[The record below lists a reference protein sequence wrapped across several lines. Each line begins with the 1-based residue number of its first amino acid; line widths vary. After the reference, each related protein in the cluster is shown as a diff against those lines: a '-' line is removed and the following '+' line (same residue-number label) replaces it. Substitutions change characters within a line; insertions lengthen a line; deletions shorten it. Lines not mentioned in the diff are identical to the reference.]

1 MRQCF
6 IISQP
11 RAGST
16 LLQRLLATHPQI
28 QTIGEPW
35 LAIPFVY
42 ALREKGVSSEY
53 IHISLAQGF
62 GEFVSKLPGG
72 RGDYFREVRTM
83 LERLQQKVS
92 APGKTYFLDK
102 TPRYHLILD
111 ELAQI
116 FPDAKFLVLWR
127 NPLAVAASILNTWQK
142 GRFDLRYYEQ
152 DIFRGPRNILSF
164 VEKKSAAIFTVRYE
178 DLVTQ
183 PEVWMQQIKHQLRY
197 NNAIHDQNG
206 TSKHRSLMIP
216 SNPYVPPRQLVVEAR
231 RHKKKTMAD
240 VHSVGDVVSIVTENI
255 GIALKEVPSKA
266 SYVVSTLSDNVST
279 FYQQQQQQQ
288 QKPQR
293 TEPRRRGLSNTPGKG
308 IPSVICLTINTNS
321 SSPKSG
327 SAFSCSYDS
336 D

>member
-53 IHISLAQGF
+53 IHVSLAQGF

-72 RGDYFREVRTM
+72 REDYFREVRAM
-83 LERLQQKVS
+83 LEHLQQKIS

-116 FPDAKFLVLWR
+116 FPDAKFIVLWR
-127 NPLAVAASILNTWQK
+127 NPLAVVASILNTWQK

-152 DIFRGPRNILSF
+152 DIFRGPLNILSF
-164 VEKKSAAIFTVRYE
+164 VEKRIGAICELRYE
-178 DLVTQ
+178 DLVAR
-183 PEVWMQQIKHQLRY
+183 PEEMVRRATDFLE
-197 NNAIHDQNG
+197 
-206 TSKHRSLMIP
+206 L
-216 SNPYVPPRQLVVEAR
+216 PPLA
-231 RHKKKTMAD
+231 
-240 VHSVGDVVSIVTENI
+240 SVALPENDP
-255 GIALKEVPSKA
+255 LKEAKLGDKTGIEKFRSVSAAPIEEWKFTFDSAVRRFWAKRYLEFLGHERLTKMGYLGNELLA
-266 SYVVSTLSDNVST
+266 SMGTVANSSERLASDLGTLGWKVLRAFEQPP
-279 FYQQQQQQQ
+279 FY
-288 QKPQR
+288 R
-293 TEPRRRGLSNTPGKG
+293 TKTKTRDGRRGQG
-308 IPSVICLTINTNS
+308 
-321 SSPKSG
+321 
-327 SAFSCSYDS
+327 
-336 D
+336 

>member
-53 IHISLAQGF
+53 IHVSLAQGF

-72 RGDYFREVRTM
+72 RVDYFREVRAM
-83 LERLQQKVS
+83 LERMQQKIS
-92 APGKTYFLDK
+92 APGKTYFIDK

-111 ELAQI
+111 ELPQI
-116 FPDAKFLVLWR
+116 FPDAKFIVLWR
-127 NPLAVAASILNTWQK
+127 NPLAVVASILNTWQK

-152 DIFRGPRNILSF
+152 DIFRGPLNILSL
-164 VEKKSAAIFTVRYE
+164 VEKRASAICELRYE

-183 PEVWMQQIKHQLRY
+183 PEETVRRATDFLQLPPLASVTLPEKDPLKEARLGDKTGIQKFQSVSAAPIEEWKSAFASPLRKFWAKRY
-197 NNAIHDQNG
+197 LEFLGGESLKKMGYSMDELLASMRSAG
-206 TSKHRSLMIP
+206 TSFP
-216 SNPYVPPRQLVVEAR
+216 QLVNDVCTLRSRIFRAFEQPPFYRTKIKTRDAR
-231 RHKKKTMAD
+231 K
-240 VHSVGDVVSIVTENI
+240 
-255 GIALKEVPSKA
+255 
-266 SYVVSTLSDNVST
+266 
-279 FYQQQQQQQ
+279 
-288 QKPQR
+288 
-293 TEPRRRGLSNTPGKG
+293 GLG
-308 IPSVICLTINTNS
+308 
-321 SSPKSG
+321 
-327 SAFSCSYDS
+327 
-336 D
+336 

>member
-1 MRQCF
+1 MRLRTMRQCF

-72 RGDYFREVRTM
+72 RGDYFREVRAL

-116 FPDAKFLVLWR
+116 FPDAKFIVLWR
-127 NPLAVAASILNTWQK
+127 NPLAVVASILNTWQK

-152 DIFRGPRNILSF
+152 DIFRGPLNILSF
-164 VEKKSAAIFTVRYE
+164 VEKSPAAILELQYEQLVSDTASWMRRVTDFLELPPLTSVALPEDDPLKQAKLGDKTGIHKFKEISSAPLEEWRTAFASPLRRYWARHYLNFLSADKLRRMGYEERELIASLRETRTSPAQFFE
-178 DLVTQ
+178 DLQTLG
-183 PEVWMQQIKHQLRY
+183 WKLLRCGDRPPFY
-197 NNAIHDQNG
+197 RTKMKTKN
-206 TSKHRSLMIP
+206 
-216 SNPYVPPRQLVVEAR
+216 PRQG
-231 RHKKKTMAD
+231 H
-240 VHSVGDVVSIVTENI
+240 G
-255 GIALKEVPSKA
+255 
-266 SYVVSTLSDNVST
+266 
-279 FYQQQQQQQ
+279 
-288 QKPQR
+288 
-293 TEPRRRGLSNTPGKG
+293 
-308 IPSVICLTINTNS
+308 
-321 SSPKSG
+321 
-327 SAFSCSYDS
+327 
-336 D
+336 

>member
-53 IHISLAQGF
+53 IHVSLAQGF

-72 RGDYFREVRTM
+72 RADYFREVRAM
-83 LERLQQKVS
+83 LERMQQKIS

-111 ELAQI
+111 ELAEI
-116 FPDAKFLVLWR
+116 FPDAKFIVLWR
-127 NPLAVAASILNTWQK
+127 NPLAVVASILNTWQK

-152 DIFRGPRNILSF
+152 DIFRGPLNILNF
-164 VEKKSAAIFTVRYE
+164 VEKRAPSICELRYE
-178 DLVTQ
+178 DLVARPDENIRRVTEFLELPPLSSVVL
-183 PEVWMQQIKHQLRY
+183 PEKDPLKEARLGDKTGIHRFQGISAAPAEEWKGAFASPLRKFWAKRY
-197 NNAIHDQNG
+197 LEFLGAEPLKKMGYSADELLATIQSEG
-206 TSKHRSLMIP
+206 TSIP
-216 SNPYVPPRQLVVEAR
+216 QLANDVRTLRWRIFRAFEQPPFYRTR
-231 RHKKKTMAD
+231 MKTRD
-240 VHSVGDVVSIVTENI
+240 S
-255 GIALKEVPSKA
+255 
-266 SYVVSTLSDNVST
+266 
-279 FYQQQQQQQ
+279 
-288 QKPQR
+288 
-293 TEPRRRGLSNTPGKG
+293 RRGLG
-308 IPSVICLTINTNS
+308 
-321 SSPKSG
+321 
-327 SAFSCSYDS
+327 
-336 D
+336 

>member
-28 QTIGEPW
+28 QTVGEPW

-72 RGDYFREVRTM
+72 REDYFREVRAM
-83 LERLQQKVS
+83 LERLQQKIS
-92 APGKTYFLDK
+92 PPGKTCFLDK

-116 FPDAKFLVLWR
+116 FPDAKFIVLWR
-127 NPLAVAASILNTWQK
+127 NPLAVVASILNTWQK

-152 DIFRGPRNILSF
+152 DIFSGPLNILSF
-164 VEKKSAAIFTVRYE
+164 VEKRGAAICELRYE
-178 DLVTQ
+178 DLVVRT
-183 PEVWMQQIKHQLRY
+183 EEIVRRVTDFLE
-197 NNAIHDQNG
+197 
-206 TSKHRSLMIP
+206 L
-216 SNPYVPPRQLVVEAR
+216 PPLA
-231 RHKKKTMAD
+231 
-240 VHSVGDVVSIVTENI
+240 SVALPDDD
-255 GIALKEVPSKA
+255 ALKQARLGDKTGIHKFQSVSAVPAEEWKNTFA
-266 SYVVSTLSDNVST
+266 SPLRKWWAKRYLKFLGEEALKKMGYNTGELLGAVSTAATSLPQLISDVRT
-279 FYQQQQQQQ
+279 LGWKIFRVFEQPPFY
-288 QKPQR
+288 R
-293 TEPRRRGLSNTPGKG
+293 TKMKTCDPRRGYG
-308 IPSVICLTINTNS
+308 
-321 SSPKSG
+321 
-327 SAFSCSYDS
+327 
-336 D
+336 